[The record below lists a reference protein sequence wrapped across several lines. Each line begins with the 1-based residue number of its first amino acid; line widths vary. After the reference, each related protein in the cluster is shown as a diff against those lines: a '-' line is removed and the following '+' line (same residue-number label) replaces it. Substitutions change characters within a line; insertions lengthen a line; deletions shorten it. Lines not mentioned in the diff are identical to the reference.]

1 MKRFLLLLTI
11 CAASFS
17 AFATNR
23 YVAKTGDDSNN
34 GLGWGTAKLTITA
47 ALTDCSAGDV
57 VMVAAGTYNE
67 FISIKDGVSVLG
79 GYSATTHARD
89 IDMYQTILDGTDLGK
104 FLVVKYDND
113 CTNPTLI
120 EGLVLIN
127 AESTADGGGAFIRGN
142 VTLNRCT
149 MRNCSGNS
157 GGGVYARSKTVG
169 VPAIV
174 SNCLIELCNA
184 TSSGGGAYLYENA
197 EMHNCVV
204 RGCGGKYGAIRL
216 HKANCVISNTVV
228 YNNTCTV
235 DGWPGSA
242 GIFNEAGGKVY
253 NCTVCNNQG
262 IQYAGVHSVDDV
274 YNSVFWGN
282 KDQEGDSD
290 PANFISGSS
299 ASSNNYADEGFDGTS
314 FASITMS
321 TNNMDATGP
330 NFNNPTTFV
339 GIPTNAG
346 EIAAMQNADWSLLS
360 TSPLINQ
367 GRNDKAPATDIL
379 GVARPKGAN
388 ADVGAYEYDPNAAS
402 VAVTGIQIYE
412 DTVFIIQ
419 GETGGVTTIIT
430 PGNATNKRLTWSID
444 NSAVATVDANGGIT
458 GVTLDTTVVHVTTV
472 DGGFTDAC
480 VVVILPVPP
489 VKYPDAYY
497 IADTMYHAE
506 DYTVP
511 SWVPFLIA
519 KEALRIDSLN
529 PASDLSV
536 IPARIGDLSVA
547 IYNLVNK
554 NEPYNMVATI
564 NGDPHTHMGF
574 CWFTNE
580 GINDGVVQLLPMA
593 NATANDFASV
603 NGVITLQAA
612 ATTTKPL
619 AYAVSTSG
627 IIKAANISPKTKFT
641 YVSHKALAENLTP
654 GTTYSWRVGFD
665 GHWSPIAQF
674 KTQDADQ
681 GEFSFLYMTDS
692 HIMDQ
697 EYVDNAHWCA
707 TTAAATVPEA
717 RFCLFPGD
725 FVETGTEQN
734 SEWEW
739 ERWFEESINPVI
751 MKMPIAP
758 TDGNHDDS
766 NNLNYDYHFNTSWDF
781 YSMASTKPQFRGIT
795 YSFVYGD
802 VLFLV
807 YSLQDWWRAKDS
819 DESSMKSTYLS
830 NDVRNWFHQQ
840 IAAHPNTKYRVTLAH
855 KNIFSGSG
863 HSVDTETPMFREIML
878 PILKECEI
886 DLAIQGHDHC
896 YEVIGPVNPDTRTA
910 IREDISGVD
919 TVAVNTNTNMTGL
932 KNGTYV
938 TDHGTLYFIGATC
951 GRKRYYPYDRA
962 KMEENYDKHKVTNYF
977 DLFTGMFGQPGAP
990 SFTKFTVKSDGIEMN
1005 SYTANSNGQA
1015 TLINTMKVVRNTPH
1029 TWSGIEQIDA
1039 EKLADGTKFVRD
1051 NQILIRKDG
1060 KTYNVLGIE
1069 IK

>member
-1 MKRFLLLLTI
+1 MI
-11 CAASFS
+11 CAATLS

-23 YVAKTGDDSNN
+23 YVAKTGDDTND
-34 GLGWGTAKLTITA
+34 GLSWATAKLTIGA
-47 ALTDCSAGDV
+47 AMSASSAGDV
-57 VMVAAGTYNE
+57 VMVAAGTYPE
-67 FISIKDGVSVLG
+67 FISIKDGVNVLG
-79 GYSATTHARD
+79 GYNAATGLRD
-89 IDMYQTILDGTDLGK
+89 IDMFQTILDGEELGK
-104 FLVVKYDND
+104 FLLVKYDSD
-113 CTNPTLI
+113 CSTPTLI

-127 AESTADGGGAFIRGN
+127 AEHSNEGGGAFIRGN

-149 MRNCSGNS
+149 IRNCHGSS
-157 GGGVYARSKTVG
+157 GGGVYAESKTNG
-169 VPAIV
+169 VKAVIN
-174 SNCLIELCNA
+174 NCIIELCSA
-184 TSSGGGAYLYENA
+184 TSSGGGAYLYQNA
-197 EMHNCVV
+197 EMHNSVV
-204 RGCGGKYGAIRL
+204 RGCCGKYGAIRS
-216 HKANCVISNTVV
+216 HKAGCVVSNTVV

-282 KDQEGDSD
+282 KDQEGDAD
-290 PANFISGSS
+290 PANFLSGSS
-299 ASSNNYADEGFDGTS
+299 ASSNNYADEGFDGS
-314 FASITMS
+314 CFSSITLS
-321 TNNMDATGP
+321 RNNMDATGP

-339 GIPTNAG
+339 GAPSNAG
-346 EIAAMQNADWSLLS
+346 EIAAMQNADWSLLA

-388 ADVGAYEYDPNAAS
+388 ADVGAYEYDPNA
-402 VAVTGIQIYE
+402 VQIAVMGVEIYE
-412 DTVFIIQ
+412 DTIFIIQ
-419 GETGGVTTIIT
+419 GETGGATVIIT
-430 PGNATNKRLTWSID
+430 PRNASNKRLTWAID
-444 NSAVATVDANGGIT
+444 NTAVATVDANGGIT
-458 GVTLDTTVVHVTTV
+458 GLTLDTTVVRVTTV
-472 DGGFTDAC
+472 DGGFTDAA
-480 VVVILPVPP
+480 VVVVKPVPP
-489 VKYPDAYY
+489 VKYPDQYY
-497 IADTMYHAE
+497 IADTMFHAE

-511 SWVPFLIA
+511 SWIPFLVA

-529 PASDLSV
+529 PESDLSV

-547 IYNLVNK
+547 IYNLVHK
-554 NEPYNMVATI
+554 EEPYNMVATI
-564 NGDPHTHMGF
+564 NGDPHTSMGF

-580 GINDGVVQLLPMA
+580 GITSGSVQLLAIP
-593 NATANDFASV
+593 NATANDFETNS
-603 NGVITLQAA
+603 NVINIA
-612 ATTTKPL
+612 ATPTTTPAL
-619 AYAVSTSG
+619 NYAVSTSG
-627 IIKAANISPKTKFT
+627 IIKAANISSKTKFT
-641 YVSHKALAENLTP
+641 YVSHKALAENLMP
-654 GTTYSWRVGFD
+654 GTTYCWRVGYA
-665 GHWSPIAQF
+665 GHWSPIAKF
-674 KTQDADQ
+674 KTQSNNQ

-692 HIMDQ
+692 HIMDA
-697 EYVDNAHWCA
+697 EYVNNARWCA
-707 TTAAATVPEA
+707 TAAAATVPDA

-739 ERWFEESINPVI
+739 ERWFEESIRPVI

-766 NNLNYDYHFNTSWDF
+766 KNLNYDYHFNTSWDF